1 MNKPN
6 VEQICKILRIGKATY
21 YRYKKSNEAI
31 LKLINY
37 FSKEDLEELITNGKI
52 NRLEPNNNVMG
63 NNDLI
68 YDILIDNAKYTVK
81 EKLYEVFESSMLE
94 KIYTYIAKNILIRV
108 LEKLALNGKEYPINL
123 SKEYLLSEIK
133 NVDIKFYETYKL
145 NVLINII
152 EENLSNIECFV
163 LINYYEELFINKIK

>member
-1 MNKPN
+1 
-6 VEQICKILRIGKATY
+6 
-21 YRYKKSNEAI
+21 
-31 LKLINY
+31 
-37 FSKEDLEELITNGKI
+37 
-52 NRLEPNNNVMG
+52 MG

-123 SKEYLLSEIK
+123 SKEYLLSEIR
-133 NVDIKFYETYKL
+133 NSDIKFYETYKL
-145 NVLINII
+145 PVLVKII